1 MHGDDFTFF
10 VALNELGS
18 IGEKMEHCNTIER
31 RGLLGSGQGES
42 REIVILG
49 RTAGWTDSGI
59 DNEAVERHAE
69 ELMREFRLREDSKPV
84 ATQQ

>member
-1 MHGDDFTFF
+1 
-10 VALNELGS
+10 
-18 IGEKMEHCNTIER
+18 MEHWNTIER
-31 RGLLGSGQGES
+31 RGLQGSGQGES

-84 ATQQ
+84 AT

>member
-1 MHGDDFTFF
+1 
-10 VALNELGS
+10 
-18 IGEKMEHCNTIER
+18 MEHWNNIER

-59 DNEAVERHAE
+59 DNEAVERHAQ